1 MADPQFIGVSV
12 EEKVA
17 LLKINRPPVNALGR
31 QLLEEFD
38 QVIGSL
44 ENNPEVKVII
54 IASAIQNVF
63 VAGVD
68 LKEMAQVAGP
78 DEILQVVKKG
88 QAVFNRIEHCQKPVI
103 AAIQGACVGGGQEL
117 VMACHIR
124 IASDRTRFAQPE
136 ITLGIIPGF
145 GGSQRLPKIVGAS
158 RATELIL
165 TGDILTPQ
173 EALRIGLVNH
183 VVSDGALLKTAK
195 EIAKKIARHGLPAIR
210 AAMRAIGR
218 GLHASSLEEGLKA
231 ELEEFKSITGTKDMQ
246 EGIKAFLEKRQPKFT
261 DS

>member
-1 MADPQFIGVSV
+1 MSDLQFLGVTIEDGCAIV
-12 EEKVA
+12 R
-17 LLKINRPPVNALGR
+17 INRPPVNALGR
-31 QLLEEFD
+31 QLLDEFD
-38 QVIGSL
+38 KLIDVLGADRS
-44 ENNPEVKVII
+44 VKVIVL
-54 IASAIQNVF
+54 ASAIQNVF
-63 VAGVD
+63 IAGVD
-68 LKEMAQVAGP
+68 LKEMAQLATEE
-78 DEILQVVKKG
+78 EIVSVIRKG
-88 QAVFNRIEHCQKPVI
+88 QSVFSKIENCQKPVI

-165 TGDILTPQ
+165 TGDLITPQ

-195 EIAKKIARHGLPAIR
+195 EIAKKISRHGLPAIQ
-210 AAMRAIGR
+210 AAMRAIGQ
-218 GLHASSLEEGLKA
+218 GLDKPLAEGMKIEEEA
-231 ELEEFKSITGTKDMQ
+231 FRAITKTNDMR
-246 EGIKAFLEKRQPKFT
+246 EGIKAFIEKRQPKFT

>member
-1 MADPQFIGVSV
+1 MADQQFISISI

-17 LLKINRPPVNALGR
+17 LLKISRPPVNALGAE
-31 QLLEEFD
+31 LLDELD

-44 ENNPEVKVII
+44 QNDPNVKVVIL
-54 IASAIQNVF
+54 ASAIQNVF
-63 VAGVD
+63 IAGVD
-68 LKEMAQVAGP
+68 LKEMAQLKNP
-78 DEILQVVKKG
+78 EEILQVIKKG
-88 QAVFNRIEHCQKPVI
+88 HAVFNRIENSQKPVI

-145 GGSQRLPKIVGAS
+145 GGSQRLPRIVGAS

-165 TGDILTPQ
+165 TGDIITPQ

-195 EIAKKIARHGLPAIR
+195 EIAKKIARHSLPSIQ

-218 GLHASSLEEGLKA
+218 GLDTSLEKGLEA
-231 ELEEFKSITGTKDMQ
+231 EAEEFKSITTTYDMQ

-261 DS
+261 DR

>member
-1 MADPQFIGVSV
+1 MADLQFIGVSV
-12 EEKVA
+12 EEGYA

-31 QLLEEFD
+31 QLLDELGRAMDELQND
-38 QVIGSL
+38 
-44 ENNPEVKVII
+44 PTVKVVIL
-54 IASAIQNVF
+54 ASAIQNVF
-63 VAGVD
+63 IAGVD
-68 LKEMAQVAGP
+68 LKEMAQITHPA
-78 DEILQVVKKG
+78 EIMEVVKQG
-88 QAVFNRIEHCQKPVI
+88 QAVFDKIENSPKPVI
-103 AAIQGACVGGGQEL
+103 AAVQGACVGGGQEL
-117 VMACHIR
+117 ILACHIR

-145 GGSQRLPKIVGAS
+145 GGTQRLARIVGAS

-165 TGDILTPQ
+165 TGDIITPQ

-218 GLHASSLEEGLKA
+218 GLDASLPEGLKA
-231 ELEEFKSITGTKDMQ
+231 EQEEFKTITTTKDMQ
-246 EGIKAFLEKRQPKFT
+246 EGIRAFLEKRQPKFT